1 MSDERVAPKITTWT
15 LAAWRSA
22 LEDTQ
27 DDERE
32 RHIALPEDPAR
43 LLALIRQA
51 LDQGGAT
58 LSPDDIARIEELA
71 GIDAEYRESL

>member
-1 MSDERVAPKITTWT
+1 VSDERVDPQVTEWT
-15 LAAWRSA
+15 LATWRSA

-32 RHIALPEDPAR
+32 RHIALPEEPAR

-51 LDQGGAT
+51 LDHGGAA
-58 LSPDDIARIEELA
+58 LAPDVVARIEELT
-71 GIDAEYRESL
+71 GIDAEYTGSP

>member
-1 MSDERVAPKITTWT
+1 MSDERIAPEVTEWT

-32 RHIALPEDPAR
+32 RHIELPEEPAR
-43 LLALIRQA
+43 LLTLIRRA
-51 LDQGGAT
+51 LAEGGAA
-58 LSPDDIARIEELA
+58 LAPDDVARIEELT
-71 GIDAEYRESL
+71 GIDAEYSEST

>member
-1 MSDERVAPKITTWT
+1 VSDERVAPKITTWT

-22 LEDTQ
+22 LDDTQ

-32 RHIALPEDPAR
+32 RHIVLPAEPAR

-51 LDQGGAT
+51 LDHGSAT
-58 LSPDDIARIEELA
+58 LSPDDIAQIEELT
-71 GIDAEYRESL
+71 GIDAEYTERA

>member
-1 MSDERVAPKITTWT
+1 VSDERIDREVTNWT

-22 LEDTQ
+22 VEDTQ

-32 RHIALPEDPAR
+32 RHIDLPEEPAR

-51 LDQGGAT
+51 LDQGSTALT
-58 LSPDDIARIEELA
+58 PDDIARIEELT
-71 GIDAEYRESL
+71 GIDAEYTESS

>member
-1 MSDERVAPKITTWT
+1 MSEQRIGPEVTEWT

-32 RHIALPEDPAR
+32 RHIDLPKEPTR

-51 LDQGGAT
+51 LDQGGAA
-58 LSPDDIARIEELA
+58 LAPDDVARIEELT
-71 GIDAEYRESL
+71 GIDAQYTEST